1 MKKKMLLALTMMLL
15 ILPLFHTITMASEF
29 NFAVTTVIPDNQRDK
44 NKTYFDL
51 LMKPSQLQTIEIEL
65 RNDTDRDVKI
75 KPEIHTATT
84 NMNGVV
90 EYGNNN
96 IKADSTLLYKME
108 DIVTTKAEVEIPAKS
123 SCMLKLDINMPKEE
137 FDGFLAGGI
146 TLKEFKEVENTDN
159 TNSDNAAGM
168 SIKNEYAYVVA
179 ILLSEND
186 SEIIPELKLN
196 DVFPDQVNA
205 RNVISANI
213 QNCMPMYMNQMTVE
227 AKVTKKG
234 DSTIL
239 YESSN
244 EGLQMAPNSNFNY
257 PIPLNGEK
265 LKGGEYTLTMTAAS
279 MGEVW
284 TWTRDFTIE
293 RDMALALNKSDVSIK
308 QTDYTWLYVA
318 IGTGLLL
325 LVIVLWILI
334 LKKKKRKKSDEE

>member
-1 MKKKMLLALTMMLL
+1 MKKKMLLALTMLLL

-84 NMNGVV
+84 NLNGVV

-96 IKADSTLLYKME
+96 IESDSTLLYKME
-108 DIVTTKAEVEIPAKS
+108 DIVTTKDEVVIPAKS
-123 SCMLKLDINMPKEE
+123 SYMLKLDINMPKEE

-146 TLKEFKEVENTDN
+146 TLKEFKEEENTDN
-159 TNSDNAAGM
+159 TNSDNGAGM

-234 DSTIL
+234 NSTIL

-293 RDMALALNKSDVSIK
+293 RDKALALNKSDVSIK

-318 IGTGLLL
+318 IGIELLL

-334 LKKKKRKKSDEE
+334 LKKNKRKKSDEE